1 MKNTEETKMTQTTN
15 KKVTT
20 YAPGWDI
27 ENLRKVV
34 IKEVND
40 NNKTNLKIRL
50 GNCNED
56 IAKLSKNI
64 DELAEGTAEDKA
76 WIRAYA
82 NTVEEIT
89 KIREYIKYSLTKIN

>member
-1 MKNTEETKMTQTTN
+1 MTQTTN
-15 KKVTT
+15 TKVTT

-64 DELAEGTAEDKA
+64 EELAQGTKEDIA
-76 WIRAYA
+76 CIRAYA
-82 NTVEEIT
+82 NTIEALT
-89 KIREYIKYSLTKIN
+89 KIREYIRYSNAFIK

>member
-1 MKNTEETKMTQTTN
+1 MTQTTN
-15 KKVTT
+15 TKVTT

-56 IAKLSKNI
+56 IDKLSKNI
-64 DELAEGTAEDKA
+64 EELAQGTKEDIA
-76 WIRAYA
+76 CIRAYA
-82 NTVEEIT
+82 NTIEALT
-89 KIREYIKYSLTKIN
+89 KIREYIRYSNAFIK